1 MSNKT
6 TQLKALEELLA
17 KIETDVKRARM
28 FIAQLG
34 GEVWDEAVLQS
45 STDFAQMSSGMN
57 TGSEGSVS
65 VVEGV
70 FDGYFM
76 IGADG
81 KKYPVPLNYSSKTKL
96 IPGDV
101 LKLRVM
107 EDGKLVY
114 KLISQANRRYVKC
127 TLTRTDDNK
136 FTALSDDGK
145 VYMLNQA
152 AVTYYKAKIG
162 DEMSIITNAD
172 GIGDFAAIEAVIP
185 AGITAN

>member
-6 TQLKALEELLA
+6 TQLKALEELLS
-17 KIETDVKRARM
+17 KIESDVKRARM
-28 FIAQLG
+28 FINQLG
-34 GEVWDEAVLQS
+34 AEGGDEAMLS
-45 STDFAQMSSGMN
+45 SHTDFSQMSSGMN
-57 TGSEGSVS
+57 TGSEGNVQ

-76 IGADG
+76 MGADG

-107 EDGKLVY
+107 EDGKLMY
-114 KLISQANRRYVKC
+114 KLISQANRKYVKC

-145 VYMLNQA
+145 AYMLNQA
-152 AVTYYKAKIG
+152 AVSYYKANIG

-172 GIGDFAAIEAVIP
+172 GI
-185 AGITAN
+185 